1 MNTNVWWDQQ
11 HLKAVVNHVFDN
23 WPWKNILYG
32 QAKSQRLRKI
42 VYGIW
47 MDSKKSCAKVFFF
60 TLRKVAPRFYL
71 NVFGVLRNSKGSPE
85 ASTEGSGREFW
96 VKKKLALKSDGHWSL
111 VLDAILSTDCK
122 TLERLFML
130 PASPLLK
137 ANRKIEDLLLLQV
150 VNVWTS
156 LRKTWC
162 NISWSTQLTAGSR
175 WTAHL

>member
-85 ASTEGSGREFW
+85 ASTEGSGRDFW
-96 VKKKLALKSDGHWSL
+96 VKKKACPQVWWSWSL
-111 VLDAILSTDCK
+111 GRYDFGLFWNFITGKQGLLCVTETWRYGYKRDYGDRVETPHGTTIGCEKSSNGLKKRIFLLLST
-122 TLERLFML
+122 
-130 PASPLLK
+130 LL
-137 ANRKIEDLLLLQV
+137 R
-150 VNVWTS
+150 
-156 LRKTWC
+156 
-162 NISWSTQLTAGSR
+162 
-175 WTAHL
+175 